1 MAAGKR
7 TSTETEAERLKEHDE
22 RVLADFQEVEAELDK
37 RWPESKMEPSLDRI
51 ASLVDL
57 LGDPQRACPVVH
69 IAGTNGKTSVSR
81 MVDALLSEVG
91 LRTGRYT
98 SPHLQSATERITL
111 DGAPISRE
119 RYVEV
124 FREIQPYIEL
134 IDAKGDGP
142 KLSKFE
148 VLTAMAYAAFADAPV
163 EAAVVETGLG
173 GRWDA
178 TNVADGTVSVI
189 TPIGVDHVEYLGSD
203 ILGIAAEKAG
213 IIKPGS
219 IAVMA
224 SQDAEVAAVLLER
237 CVELGCTVARQGM
250 EFGVLRRDKAVGGQL
265 LKLQG
270 LGGAYDE
277 VFLPLHGEHQAGNA
291 VVALAA
297 AEALLGAGADR
308 QLDID
313 AVRSAFAGV
322 TAPGRLER
330 LRTAPAVLVDAA
342 HNPHGARALAAAVV
356 DEFNFRKL
364 VGVLGVLR
372 DKDVTAMLGEL
383 EPVLDEVVV
392 TQNSSPRALD
402 VDDLAAAAVQIFG
415 ADRVAVEP
423 RLDDAVERAVELA
436 EDVEQDAESLAGGG
450 VLITGSVVTAG
461 EARLLFGK
469 ATA

>member
-1 MAAGKR
+1 MA
-7 TSTETEAERLKEHDE
+7 
-22 RVLADFQEVEAELDK
+22 ADFQAVEAELDQ
-37 RWPESKMEPSLDRI
+37 RWPESKIEPSLDRI
-51 ASLVDL
+51 SALVDL
-57 LGDPQRACPVVH
+57 LGEPQRAYPVVH

-81 MVDALLSEVG
+81 MIDALLSEVG

-124 FREIQPYIEL
+124 FRELQPYIEL

-142 KLSKFE
+142 NLSKFE

-189 TPIGVDHVEYLGSD
+189 TPIGIDHVEYLGSD

-224 SQDAEVAAVLLER
+224 SQEAEVAAVLLER

-250 EFGVLRRDKAVGGQL
+250 EFGVLRREKAVGGQL

-291 VVALAA
+291 AVALAA

-313 AVRSAFAGV
+313 AVRAAFAGV

-342 HNPHGARALAAAVV
+342 HNPHGARALAAAVL
-356 DEFNFRKL
+356 DEFGFRKL
-364 VGVLGVLR
+364 VGVLSVLR
-372 DKDVTAMLGEL
+372 DKDVTAMLEEL

-392 TQNSSPRALD
+392 TQNASPRALD
-402 VDDLAAAAVQIFG
+402 VDELAAIAVQVFG

-423 RLDDAVERAVELA
+423 RLDDAVEQAVELA
-436 EDVEQDAESLAGGG
+436 EDVDQDADSLAGGG

-469 ATA
+469 ASA